1 VPLTATKQRLPI
13 TDQIVIST
21 SGAAAMVV
29 PQVADMRVVVMSML
43 LGATAADAILVYE
56 GTTATPAGT
65 LKIGSLPVS
74 NTVPSL
80 LAVGPPDCLI
90 RTSVGKGVAI
100 DVVGGATVTGS
111 ISYYYEGTP

>member
-1 VPLTATKQRLPI
+1 MALSATKQRLPI
-13 TDQIVIST
+13 TDQIVISA
-21 SGAAAMVV
+21 SAGAAMVV
-29 PQVADMRVVVMSML
+29 PEIAGMRVVVMSML

-65 LKIGSLPVS
+65 LKIGSIPVS
-74 NTVPSL
+74 NTV